1 MGPQGSGKGTQGEL
15 LAKELGMPLL
25 GTGAL
30 LRAEIATG
38 SDLGKEI
45 ARIINAGNLVPPDL
59 ATKTIAERLRQD
71 DAKNG
76 ALVDGYPRDEDQLAM
91 MFEHF
96 TPDMAIVLEINDETA
111 VERLGGRW
119 ICPDGHVWNVNS
131 KLSKEEGVCD
141 HDGKELSQRVDDK
154 EDAIRQR
161 LAVYHKDTAP
171 LMAGLAEKGVKVIR
185 IDASGT
191 IEEIQD
197 RIKSIIK

>member
-1 MGPQGSGKGTQGEL
+1 MGPQGSGKGTQGDL
-15 LAKELGMPLL
+15 LAKELGVPLL

-45 ARIINAGNLVPPDL
+45 ANIINAGNLVPPDL
-59 ATKTIAERLRQD
+59 ATKTIAERLKQD
-71 DAKNG
+71 DAKDG

-91 MFEHF
+91 MFNHF
-96 TPDMAIVLEINDETA
+96 TPDIAIVLEINDETA

-131 KLSKEEGVCD
+131 KPTKVEGKCD
-141 HDGKELSQRVDDK
+141 HDDKELSQRIDDK